1 MTRSAWTE
9 IARWAAWALIVVP
22 GLMLAL
28 VTHVRTPGWDLD
40 PLVNYVPMT
49 GIGPGTAV
57 LLQSLIVL
65 GAGVACACGSGSGSG
80 SGRGRWSIV
89 EPWLVLVGAAG
100 VLIHGL
106 GALGLGDL
114 RTGAAMLAFVAAA
127 VGLRGLCADE
137 LRARATLAALLGAA
151 LAVMADGVLQ
161 VTIEHA
167 QTVDAYRDNREAVLR
182 ANGWTPDSPQARSYE
197 RRLMNAEPT
206 GWFGLAN
213 VFATLAAALAA
224 GGIAAAA
231 VSLKAGARS
240 RWVAPGM
247 GAVIGV
253 AGLIGLWLSG
263 SKGGIGALG
272 LGLIAAVGVWW
283 LGRRGSRLAGVVLPG
298 AIALVLAGLVVRGL
312 IGERLGELSLLFRWF
327 YVETAARIWLDHP
340 LLGVGPDGFQ
350 AAYSVAKP
358 AISPESVR
366 SPHSVLFDWL
376 GTLGAFGLAWAAVLI
391 GLAWRAGLGL
401 VRGLDRSGAQ
411 DSGDAPR
418 GLAMAMRG
426 VAAIGLAAMV
436 WSAVVEAPALT
447 PEAALARGVGAVLWV
462 ALAIGL
468 AGACSSRA
476 IRAAAL
482 AAGSVVLVHAML
494 EVSPVL
500 AGSAAWCGMAIG
512 LAAARP
518 GVGAQ
523 GGTGSSGSKP
533 ARASGLA
540 AGCGLAL
547 ISVVLVFRGSV
558 PLWAWTGHMTAS
570 AEAASLLTDPEAR
583 SRPDPG
589 AVAERLERALA
600 VRPGDLPTR
609 SALTGL
615 LLRIGA
621 ASGDRATVER
631 TVERAIELAERGTA
645 LRPER
650 AAAWGNL
657 ANVTLAARRVL
668 DPDPER
674 DRRLALD
681 AAEALERAAGLDIN
695 AVRPVWRLVELYSE
709 LGETEEAAAWA
720 AEAIERHE
728 LLRLDPLV
736 GLTAEQLERARALAG
751 E

>member
-9 IARWAAWALIVVP
+9 STRWAAWALIVVP

-65 GAGVACACGSGSGSG
+65 GAGVAVAAGSGGG
-80 SGRGRWSIV
+80 GCARGRWSIV
-89 EPWLVLVGAAG
+89 EPWLVLIGAAG

-182 ANGWTPDSPQARSYE
+182 SNGWTPDSPQARSYE

-231 VSLKAGARS
+231 VSLKAGART
-240 RWVAPGM
+240 RWAAPAM

-272 LGLIAAVGVWW
+272 LGLIAAGGVWW

-401 VRGLDRSGAQ
+401 ARGLDRSGAQ
-411 DSGDAPR
+411 ESGDTPR

-447 PEAALARGVGAVLWV
+447 PEAALARGAGAVLWV
-462 ALAIGL
+462 TLAIGL

-533 ARASGLA
+533 ARANGLA

-547 ISVVLVFRGSV
+547 VSVVLVFRGSV
-558 PLWAWTGHMTAS
+558 PLWAWAGHMTAS
-570 AEAASLLTDPEAR
+570 AEAASQLTDPEAR
-583 SRPDPG
+583 SRPQPG

-615 LLRIGA
+615 LRWIGR
-621 ASGDRATVER
+621 ASGDREAI
-631 TVERAIELAERGTA
+631 ERAIELAERGAA
-645 LRPER
+645 LRPGR
-650 AAAWGNL
+650 VAAWGNL
-657 ANVTLAARRVL
+657 ANVKLAARRVL
-668 DPDPER
+668 ELDPER

-681 AAEALERAAGLDIN
+681 AARALERAAGLDIN

-709 LGETEEAAAWA
+709 LGETDEAAAWA
-720 AEAIERHE
+720 AEALERHE

-736 GLTAEQLERARALAG
+736 GLTAAQVERARALAG